1 MQVDGRLW
9 LTLNGENL
17 AGNGR
22 IELLKHIGTYGS
34 MRQAALQMGMSYKA
48 AWDAIDGMSKL
59 VGEPLVERSTGGKGG
74 GGTILTP
81 RGERL
86 ITAFLLMKTEHQRFL
101 HALSGQIE
109 DFSETYQLIRKI
121 AMKTSARN
129 QFFGQVT
136 AIKTGAV
143 NDEIELELAGG
154 DKLVAIITHEST
166 EHLGLKVGIE
176 AVALIKAPWVMVA
189 TGQDSLKL
197 SARNQLAGQVVKLV
211 EGAVNAEVVI
221 QLAGG
226 TTVVAIITNDSV
238 QTLGLAEGVS
248 ATAIF
253 KASHVIIGVLD

>member
-22 IELLKHIGTYGS
+22 IELLKYIGTYGS

-101 HALSGQIE
+101 
-109 DFSETYQLIRKI
+109 
-121 AMKTSARN
+121 
-129 QFFGQVT
+129 QVT